1 MEDHGP
7 AARRIGFGP
16 FEFDARSGLLRNG
29 VSDQYLADQPRSLLT
44 ALVERPGELVT
55 REELRQRLWP
65 DGTFVGFDHGLNSAI
80 NRLREA
86 LNDSADTPRFIETI
100 PRRGYRL
107 LVPIEV
113 ARPTLAPAVPTDAP
127 VESTPDD
134 RACTAIDLDLPAE
147 AYQATPH
154 ETSGT
159 TKRTRRLQWWMAVT
173 AIGVLSLG
181 GLLMAA
187 ARRSARTAPG
197 ECGH

>member
-1 MEDHGP
+1 MEDQGP

-29 VSDQYLADQPRSLLT
+29 VSEQYLADQPLSLLT

-107 LVPIEV
+107 LVPIVV
-113 ARPTLAPAVPTDAP
+113 ARPTIPAAVRR
-127 VESTPDD
+127 
-134 RACTAIDLDLPAE
+134 RACRIN
-147 AYQATPH
+147 
-154 ETSGT
+154 
-159 TKRTRRLQWWMAVT
+159 
-173 AIGVLSLG
+173 
-181 GLLMAA
+181 
-187 ARRSARTAPG
+187 ARRSSLCSNRSGSAGRSVSSDAKRDIRH
-197 ECGH
+197 E